1 MLALKRRL
9 KKQQLALGKH
19 RVVVNQELD
28 HIIIGAGIVGISLG
42 LSILERSPDRKV
54 LILDKESKPGVH
66 ASGRNSGV
74 LHAGFYY
81 SPDSLKAKFCRLGNL
96 ELKNF
101 CKQNSIP
108 ILETGKVV
116 VCQSKSDVS
125 KLEDLFHR
133 GVANGVDI
141 EILDE
146 AELRKIE
153 PAAKTV
159 DKFIWSPT
167 TAVGN
172 PKLVIT
178 QLAEKFIK
186 SGGKFKFNCSVKL
199 VSKNNQ
205 ICIET
210 NNGTYSAYSIVNSA
224 GSYAAN
230 LAKQVNVGNQYAC
243 LPFLGAYK
251 KSKLMES
258 NPKRLVYPVPNPVNP
273 FLGVHTTNTING
285 EIKIGPTAFPVIGKE
300 QYKIS
305 DGFSRS
311 EFLEFY
317 KATKALFQSDS
328 VDLMGLAKEEFVKL
342 FTKPLLSRTN
352 RLSNSLYSNK
362 QWIKHPA
369 GIRAQII
376 NLETKTIEMDYIVQS
391 DKNVVH
397 ILNAVSPGWT
407 SAIPFTRWVAE
418 NQPLLR

>member
-1 MLALKRRL
+1 MINKEFDYI
-9 KKQQLALGKH
+9 
-19 RVVVNQELD
+19 V
-28 HIIIGAGIVGISLG
+28 IGAGIVGISLG
-42 LSILERSPDRKV
+42 LAILERSPEKKV
-54 LILDKESKPGVH
+54 LIIDKESKPGVH
-66 ASGRNSGV
+66 ASSRNSGV

-101 CKQNSIP
+101 CKENSIP

-125 KLEDLFHR
+125 KLEDLFRR

-141 EILDE
+141 EILSE
-146 AELRKIE
+146 TELDKIE
-153 PAAKTV
+153 PAAKTI

-172 PKLVIT
+172 PKLVIS

-186 SGGKFKFNCSVKL
+186 SGGKFQFNCSAKL
-199 VSKNNQ
+199 VSANDQ
-205 ICIET
+205 VLIET
-210 NNGTYSAYSIVNSA
+210 IYGTYSAASIINSA
-224 GSYAAN
+224 GAYAAN
-230 LAKQVNVGNQYAC
+230 LARQVNVGNQYVC

-251 KSKLMES
+251 KSKLVDS
-258 NPKRLVYPVPNPVNP
+258 NPRRLVYPVPNPINP
-273 FLGVHTTNTING
+273 FLGVHTTNTLNG

-300 QYKIS
+300 QYKLS
-305 DGFSRS
+305 NGFNGS

-317 KATKALFQSDS
+317 KAAKALFKSDS
-328 VDLMGLAKEEFVKL
+328 VDLIGLAREEFVKL
-342 FTKPLLSRTN
+342 FTKPLLNKTN
-352 RLSNSLYSNK
+352 KLTNSLNSNK
-362 QWIKHPA
+362 QWSKYPA

-407 SAIPFTRWVAE
+407 SAIPFTRWVVE